1 MVRAWRELQ
10 IRFHSNISAVF
21 ALISADFN
29 KCLTLTF
36 LVFQGVI
43 HMLKNLPHANVGS
56 IITGVLCLAVLIG
69 LKHVNE
75 RFKNKLKVP
84 IPGELLVVSV
94 NLP

>member
-1 MVRAWRELQ
+1 M
-10 IRFHSNISAVF
+10 F
-21 ALISADFN
+21 DFN
-29 KCLTLTF
+29 FCI
-36 LVFQGVI
+36 FQGVI

-84 IPGELLVVSV
+84 IPGELLVVNSH
-94 NLP
+94 NLFISESFIFKWL